1 MKRTKIVIGLHTS
14 MEFLEETKNDKSL
27 TVFAFEPNKDLVSKI
42 YNEFEIPQNYVIIDK
57 AVSNINGKVPFYI
70 CSLDSCSSLMNWGNG
85 PKLGEMRKVEVEC
98 IRMDNFIKDYE
109 IENIEF
115 VIIDTQG
122 NDLNVLDGFGEKFE
136 IVEKGTCE
144 SLSKE
149 TNWKLYENQPP
160 FLDFVKF
167 FKKNNYSISWDWN
180 WGGAIQFN
188 EINIKFEKSKKLSKL
203 I

>member
-1 MKRTKIVIGLHTS
+1 MKRTKMVIGLHTS
-14 MEFLEETKNDKSL
+14 MEFLEEAKIDKSL

-42 YNEFEIPQNYVIIDK
+42 YNEFEIPENYIIIDK

-98 IRMDNFIKDYE
+98 IRMDNFIENYE
-109 IENIEF
+109 IETIEF

-122 NDLNVLDGFGEKFE
+122 NDLNVLYGFGEKFK

-149 TNWKLYENQPP
+149 TNWKLYENQPS
-160 FLDFVKF
+160 FLDFTKF

-188 EINIKFEKSKKLSKL
+188 EINIKFEKSKKLSNL

>member
-14 MEFLEETKNDKSL
+14 MEFLEEAKNDESL
-27 TVFAFEPNKDLVSKI
+27 IVFAFEPNKEIVSKI
-42 YNEFEIPQNYVIIDK
+42 YNNFEIPENYIIIDK
-57 AVSNINGKVPFYI
+57 AVSNIRGKVPFYI

-85 PKLGEMRKVEVEC
+85 PKLGAMKQVEVEC
-98 IRMDNFIKDYE
+98 IRMDDFIENFQ

-122 NDLNVLDGFGEKFE
+122 NYLNVLYGFGEQIK
-136 IVEKGTCE
+136 IVESGMCE
-144 SLSKE
+144 SLSEK
-149 TNWKLYENQPP
+149 TKWKLYENQPH
-160 FLDFVKF
+160 FFDFVKF
-167 FKKNNYSISWDWN
+167 FKKNNFSISWDYN

-188 EINIKFEKSKKLSKL
+188 EINIKFEKSKKLNKL

>member
-14 MEFLEETKNDKSL
+14 MEFLEEAQNDSSL
-27 TVFAFEPNKDLVSKI
+27 IVFAFEPNKDLISKI
-42 YNEFEIPQNYVIIDK
+42 YSEFEIPQNYIIIDK
-57 AVSNINGKVPFYI
+57 AVSNMNGKSPFYI

-85 PKLGEMRKVEVEC
+85 PKLGKMTKIEVEC
-98 IRMDNFIKDYE
+98 LRMDNFIKDNQ

-115 VIIDTQG
+115 VSIDTQG
-122 NDLNVLDGFGEKFE
+122 NDLNVLCGFGEKIE

-144 SLSKE
+144 SLSKD
-149 TNWKLYENQPP
+149 TNWKLYENQPH

-167 FKKNNYSISWDWN
+167 FKKNNFSISWDWN

-188 EINIKFEKSKKLSKL
+188 EINIKFEKSKKLNKL

>member
-14 MEFLEETKNDKSL
+14 MEFLEEAQNDSSL
-27 TVFAFEPNKDLVSKI
+27 IVFAFEPNKDLISKI
-42 YNEFEIPQNYVIIDK
+42 YSEFEIPQNYIIIDK
-57 AVSNINGKVPFYI
+57 AVSNMNGKSPFYI

-85 PKLGEMRKVEVEC
+85 PKLGKMTKIEVEC
-98 IRMDNFIKDYE
+98 IRMDNFIKDNQ

-115 VIIDTQG
+115 VSIDTQG
-122 NDLNVLDGFGEKFE
+122 NDLNVLCGFGEKIE

-144 SLSKE
+144 SLSKD
-149 TNWKLYENQPP
+149 TNWKLYENQPH

-167 FKKNNYSISWDWN
+167 FKKNNFSISWDWN

-188 EINIKFEKSKKLSKL
+188 EINIKFEKSKKLNKL

>member
-14 MEFLEETKNDKSL
+14 MEFLEEAQNDSSL
-27 TVFAFEPNKDLVSKI
+27 IVFAFEPNKDLISKI
-42 YNEFEIPQNYVIIDK
+42 YSKFEIPQNYIIIDK
-57 AVSNINGKVPFYI
+57 AVSNMNGKSPFYI

-85 PKLGEMRKVEVEC
+85 PKLGKMTKIEVEC
-98 IRMDNFIKDYE
+98 LRMDNFIKDNQ

-115 VIIDTQG
+115 VSIDTQG
-122 NDLNVLDGFGEKFE
+122 NNLNVLCGFGEKIE

-144 SLSKE
+144 SLSKD
-149 TNWKLYENQPP
+149 TNWKLYENQPH

-167 FKKNNYSISWDWN
+167 FKKNNFSISWDWN

-188 EINIKFEKSKKLSKL
+188 EINIKFEKSKKLNKL

>member
-14 MEFLEETKNDKSL
+14 MEFLEEAQNDSSL
-27 TVFAFEPNKDLVSKI
+27 IVFAFEPNKDLISKI
-42 YNEFEIPQNYVIIDK
+42 YSKFEIPQNYIIIDK
-57 AVSNINGKVPFYI
+57 AVSNMNGKSPFYI

-85 PKLGEMRKVEVEC
+85 PKLGKMTKIEVEC
-98 IRMDNFIKDYE
+98 LRMDNFIKDNQ

-115 VIIDTQG
+115 VSIDTQG
-122 NDLNVLDGFGEKFE
+122 NDLNVLCGFGEKIE

-144 SLSKE
+144 SLSKD
-149 TNWKLYENQPP
+149 TNWKLYENQPH

-167 FKKNNYSISWDWN
+167 FKKNNFSISWDWN

-188 EINIKFEKSKKLSKL
+188 EINIKFEKSKKLNKL